1 MFCVR
6 AVNLREPSERRK
18 NVYSKDTFPFGHL
31 FSKPHNIYK
40 QPHYVCE
47 MRVAFGFFCLLHISR
62 TFLLCGN
69 LSLSLSLSEQ
79 FLVLC
84 RILMYKYYKC
94 PAVWP
99 TFYTSKTCDTYARYF
114 VVVCLLLLLRSV
126 VSSHRIPLI
135 VRSTDLNVITMH
147 KNVSTL
153 VYVKFI
159 ILLKF
164 HTHECISHIIIF
176 HIYLKLREKTSTAH
190 TGRKKSMNKIK
201 WEALRWFF
209 LIVCIYMCLW
219 SVFFS
224 LSRWLFTRQI
234 FLPCCFHIG
243 RLEFHL
249 FARPLLKYGH
259 FYFVIPFVRASLS

>member
-1 MFCVR
+1 MFARCVLLS
-6 AVNLREPSERRK
+6 VFSVSSTSL
-18 NVYSKDTFPFGHL
+18 VPFCCAA
-31 FSKPHNIYK
+31 I
-40 QPHYVCE
+40 
-47 MRVAFGFFCLLHISR
+47 
-62 TFLLCGN
+62 
-69 LSLSLSLSEQ
+69 SLSLSLSEQ

-224 LSRWLFTRQI
+224 LSLVGFSLDKYFCHVVFISVDWNFT
-234 FLPCCFHIG
+234 FL
-243 RLEFHL
+243 RD
-249 FARPLLKYGH
+249 H
-259 FYFVIPFVRASLS
+259 F